1 MQSLSRDEQ
10 PGTVNPGAD
19 VEAPGDDLYDEDVAE
34 DGAKHTVGDDCLAV
48 HYVDRAGRLA
58 CGADF
63 MAGTICSLLAGH
75 LGPDEAACLDCGGDW
90 VNGTCTCPAA
100 DDE

>member
-1 MQSLSRDEQ
+1 MPFPICDEQ
-10 PGTVNPGAD
+10 PATAGPQVNVDALDEGEVDIAD
-19 VEAPGDDLYDEDVAE
+19 
-34 DGAKHTVGDDCLAV
+34 DGATHTVGDGCLAV

-63 MAGTICSLLAGH
+63 MAGTICSLPAGH

-90 VNGTCTCPAA
+90 MLDTCTCPAV
-100 DDE
+100 DDEE